1 MICVECKPDVALVNA
16 LGAHLLSLVVI
27 HPSLLS
33 KLKHRLP
40 SERAAEM
47 AEKEGKSLGT
57 FLWETLAMRLEGS
70 SSKARKLK
78 GVLADYALKGVNPE
92 EVREK
97 VKEEVAR
104 DAAKE
109 EAVATTWAD
118 LKQ

>member
-1 MICVECKPDVALVNA
+1 MRMKQEHLRTRRKLTLYVPDRFIPYV
-16 LGAHLLSLVVI
+16 
-27 HPSLLS
+27 
-33 KLKHRLP
+33 
-40 SERAAEM
+40 ERAAEL

-57 FLWETLAMRLEGS
+57 FLWETLAMRLEES
-70 SSKARKLK
+70 PSKARKLK

-109 EAVATTWAD
+109 GAVD
-118 LKQ
+118 